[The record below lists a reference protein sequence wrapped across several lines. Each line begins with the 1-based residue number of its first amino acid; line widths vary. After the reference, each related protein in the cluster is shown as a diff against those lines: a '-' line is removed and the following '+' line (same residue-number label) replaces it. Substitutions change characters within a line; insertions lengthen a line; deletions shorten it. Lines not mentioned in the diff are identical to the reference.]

1 MIVCAVF
8 RYIWPNFT
16 FAEDSMYGIPQDV
29 INYRINGAGKRNG
42 MEWNEKCD
50 FYNCLHNAMNQITI
64 IDTVNS

>member
-8 RYIWPNFT
+8 RYVWPIFT

-42 MEWNEKCD
+42 MEWSGTKSV
-50 FYNCLHNAMNQITI
+50 ISTI
-64 IDTVNS
+64 AYTTQ